1 MIEPKLL
8 IQWPN
13 ENLPLDSYLA
23 ELVKPLTITA
33 EQLRAIAEDFAL
45 RRATATDDLP
55 QLIREE
61 ASNLVMLLRRRKIF
75 ELAARAG
82 GHIP

>member
-8 IQWPN
+8 IQWPD
-13 ENLPLDSYLA
+13 ESLPLDSYI
-23 ELVKPLTITA
+23 ECLVKPLAITA
-33 EQLRAIAEDFAL
+33 EQLRAIAEDFAY
-45 RRATATDDLP
+45 RRATATDDLS

-61 ASNLVMLLRRRKIF
+61 TSHLAMLLRRRKVF